1 MNGEQHHAGELDPV
15 QVVRRFNDALNL
27 ADVDGMMRCM
37 TSDCV
42 FENTDPPPDGARFE
56 GQAAV
61 RGFWEEFFRGSSRA
75 QIEIEEIFA
84 LDDRCIMLWTYRWH
98 DPSGQAGH
106 IRGVD
111 VYRLR
116 GGLISEK
123 LSYVKG

>member
-1 MNGEQHHAGELDPV
+1 MIDSQSHTLKRDPV
-15 QVVRRFNDALNL
+15 QVVLSFNDALNR
-27 ADVDGMMRCM
+27 ADVDGMMLCM

-61 RGFWEEFFRGSSRA
+61 RGFWEQFFQNSSQA
-75 QIEIEEIFA
+75 KIEIEEIFA
-84 LDDRCIMLWTYRWH
+84 MGDRCIMLWTYRWL

-106 IRGVD
+106 VRGVD